1 MRRAATSH
9 TRRKQSRASHT
20 HTHGSNECHANT
32 QAQCEAT
39 SRRREQPCKRQQPRE
54 PSKLTSQAAP
64 RMART
69 ATIHASTGVFINGEL
84 SNQCAP
90 CSSGSRQRMR
100 MRVRRQQTVQPTRLR
115 HTHDS
120 SGRSLTRVACRNV
133 GQAASHTLR
142 EQPTATPSQALR
154 RQRGEQPGSSM
165 RSASRHLVRQ
175 QRKRARSTSEAG
187 SYTARAA
194 QAAVSLTWRHA
205 HTHTHT
211 HAHTR
216 ARTREYECKHEH
228 AEASNKLLTEGA
240 SGHASQARQ
249 AKQPGS
255 TTHARTAT
263 VRANAG
269 QAASSAARRPVLEQP
284 RAMLAQARA
293 QAAYSAAA
301 APHTWL

>member
-1 MRRAATSH
+1 MRRAATPH

-120 SGRSLTRVACRNV
+120 SGHSLTRVACRNV

-175 QRKRARSTSEAG
+175 QRKRAQSTSEAG
-187 SYTARAA
+187 SHTARAA

-228 AEASNKLLTEGA
+228 AEASNKAANRRREWPC
-240 SGHASQARQ
+240 
-249 AKQPGS
+249 KPGQ
-255 TTHARTAT
+255 
-263 VRANAG
+263 AG
-269 QAASSAARRPVLEQP
+269 QAAWQHH
-284 RAMLAQARA
+284 ARA
-293 QAAYSAAA
+293 HCHS
-301 APHTWL
+301 PC